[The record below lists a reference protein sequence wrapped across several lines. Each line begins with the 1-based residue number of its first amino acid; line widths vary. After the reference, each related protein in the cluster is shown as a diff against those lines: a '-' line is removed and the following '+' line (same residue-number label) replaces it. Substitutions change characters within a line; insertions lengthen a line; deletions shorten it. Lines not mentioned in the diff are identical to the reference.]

1 VKIGFFTDSY
11 LPNVDGVVKSITT
24 VRPELERR
32 GNEVFVFTSG
42 TRSDSKANRDA
53 QVFYYRSFKFP
64 AYPQY
69 KIALFP
75 YYSARSKARDLSLE
89 LVHCHGM
96 ASMGI
101 AGRKTARDLG
111 VPVVGSFHTLLPKGI
126 QTITKRKWTRK
137 LGEDFLWRAMDWF
150 YKPLDL
156 VISPSETIRKVLL
169 ERKIDSVVVPNG
181 LDTKYYSAGNKAAA
195 KLRVSRKIGLKQGE
209 KLVLSAGRMS
219 KEKNHDLIVRAA
231 QSVLKEC
238 NARFV
243 FTGDGPARKEIE
255 ALAAK
260 MGLSHKL
267 VFPGFVSDAELLD
280 FYRAADVF
288 VTASTF
294 ETQGMA
300 LLEAMAC
307 GTPVVGADSLAIPEV
322 VFSGRNGFL
331 FEPYDSGECA
341 QKIVKVL
348 AADKSSYSKMA
359 KAARATAEKFSVPQ
373 ATDKLLKAYQ
383 LVL

>member
-1 VKIGFFTDSY
+1 MEIGFFTDSY

-24 VRPELERR
+24 VRPELQKR
-32 GNEVFVFTSG
+32 GNSVYVFTSG
-42 TRSDSKANRDA
+42 TRSEAKGNDDPG
-53 QVFYYRSFKFP
+53 VFYYRSLKFP

-75 YYSARSKARDLSLE
+75 YYSARNKARELGVE

-101 AGRKTARDLG
+101 AGRKTAGDLG

-126 QTITKRKWTRK
+126 QTITKRKWTRQI
-137 LGEDFLWRAMDWF
+137 GEAFLWRAMEWF
-150 YKPLDL
+150 YRPLDL
-156 VISPSETIRKVLL
+156 IISPSEAIQRVLA
-169 ERKIDSVVVPNG
+169 EHEIDSVVVPNG
-181 LDTKYYSAGNKAAA
+181 LDVQKYFPSDKKAAKA
-195 KLRVSRKIGLKQGE
+195 RVARKIGLRPGE

-219 KEKNHDLIVRAA
+219 KEKNHDLIVKSAS
-231 QSVLKEC
+231 QVLREC

-260 MGLSHKL
+260 SGVSSKIA
-267 VFPGFVSDAELLD
+267 FAGFVSEAELLD
-280 FYRAADVF
+280 FYHAADVF

-322 VFSGRNGFL
+322 LSSGRNGYL
-331 FEPYDSGECA
+331 FAPGQQQECA
-341 QKIVKVL
+341 QKIV
-348 AADKSSYSKMA
+348 
-359 KAARATAEKFSVPQ
+359 
-373 ATDKLLKAYQ
+373 
-383 LVL
+383 